1 MLGIRSKFICYNT
14 HSGIF
19 RHLQRAGAYFFGKE
33 VLIVRSVNSERLL
46 DLILDRQIRGKEL
59 ARQAGLSTGVIS
71 NLLRRGARAQ
81 LVTIAKLAKAL
92 NVSPREL
99 IEED

>member
-1 MLGIRSKFICYNT
+1 MRP
-14 HSGIF
+14 
-19 RHLQRAGAYFFGKE
+19 
-33 VLIVRSVNSERLL
+33 VNSERLL

-59 ARQAGLSTGVIS
+59 ARQAGLSTGAIS

-81 LVTIAKLAKAL
+81 LVTISKLAKAL

-99 IEED
+99 IEETSNVEVPKAENEQRCSICRKD